1 MINELRDVFFMY
13 QPKYHDNNIFGYEAL
28 LRANVDNEMKFP
40 IKLLEKF
47 GDDLLFDFFIINS
60 VITDIVNSRKTDFKE
75 KPVSI
80 NISAKFISVPIDL
93 DKIDISAIEN
103 HNLKIELEI
112 LESSKIIDID
122 ICNENILLLKSIGI
136 TVSIDD
142 FGSDYSTIR
151 RLISVKNIN
160 YVKLDQRLIADIE
173 HDPSI
178 VPSIGILFD
187 FIHSL
192 DFKIIAEGV
201 ENKNILETLR
211 SIGIEY
217 FQGFYFSKPLLM
229 DSAIHELPLRFLL

>member
-1 MINELRDVFFMY
+1 M
-13 QPKYHDNNIFGYEAL
+13 
-28 LRANVDNEMKFP
+28 
-40 IKLLEKF
+40 
-47 GDDLLFDFFIINS
+47 
-60 VITDIVNSRKTDFKE
+60 
-75 KPVSI
+75 
-80 NISAKFISVPIDL
+80 SVPIDL
-93 DKIDISAIEN
+93 DKIDIPSIEKN
-103 HNLKIELEI
+103 NVKIEFEI

-122 ICNENILLLKSIGI
+122 ICNENILVLKSIGI

-151 RLISVKNIN
+151 RLISVKNIK

-178 VPSIGILFD
+178 IPSIGILFD

-201 ENKNILETLR
+201 ENKKTLETLK

-217 FQGFYFSKPLLM
+217 FQGFYFSKPLFM
-229 DSAIHELPLRFLL
+229 DSSIYELPMRFIL